1 MPVRSPQNPE
11 PGDAP
16 DYARVADAIAFLQ
29 AARQHRRQAT
39 LDDLAAFLKLSP
51 GHTQRLFTRWAGIS
65 PKRFLQ
71 HLTLEDAKRRID
83 RTADLLSLALDSG
96 LSGPGRLHDLFVT
109 MEALS
114 PGEFKRAAAGLEI
127 HYGVGATPFGRARVA
142 WGERGICRLDFL
154 DPKDAATVLPPDDPS
169 LSLADWVR
177 DDAGAMALL
186 GRVFQHDGQRTDGGL
201 ALWISG
207 SNFQIQVWRALLSIP
222 EGGLLSYQK
231 VAQMIGKPS
240 AARAVGNANAANPVA
255 YLIPCHR
262 VLRGTGEIG
271 AYRWGL
277 PRMVAMVGWEGA
289 RDRSQ

>member
-1 MPVRSPQNPE
+1 MFSPSPQTP
-11 PGDAP
+11 DSCAAP

-29 AARQHRRQAT
+29 DARQNRRQPS
-39 LDDLAAFLKLSP
+39 LDELAGFLGLSP
-51 GHTQRLFTRWAGIS
+51 SHTQRLFTRWAGIS

-83 RTADLLSLALDSG
+83 RTADLLSLAIDSG

-127 HYGVGATPFGRARVA
+127 HYGVGVTPFGQARVA
-142 WGERGICRLDFL
+142 WCERGICRLDFL
-154 DPKDAATVLPPDDPS
+154 DPAAKLPAGPPEAPS
-169 LSLADWVR
+169 LSLASWKH
-177 DDAGAMALL
+177 DDAGADALL
-186 GRVFQHDGQRTDGGL
+186 ARVFARDDHRAEGGL
-201 ALWISG
+201 SLWIAG
-207 SNFQIQVWRALLSIP
+207 TNFQIQVWRALLSIP
-222 EGGLLSYQK
+222 PGGLLSYQK
-231 VAQMIGKPS
+231 VAQMIGQPS
-240 AARAVGNANAANPVA
+240 AARAVGNANAANPVG

-271 AYRWGL
+271 AYRWGV

-289 RDRSQ
+289 RDAEQ